1 MIALLLLACTGEGPG
16 VGQPQDDSV
25 PAGAATFSAEELV
38 WTGLTAGFS
47 EIRTLDVTN
56 AGAGPLDVTE
66 ATIVTDPASVFSV
79 DFAALTLDPGASAT
93 IEVAALLAEDGP
105 ASGELRVR
113 TSDPAAA
120 APIFALT
127 VE

>member
-1 MIALLLLACTGEGPG
+1 MIALLLLACTGEGAG
-16 VGQPQDDSV
+16 VGQPPDDST

-56 AGAGPLDVTE
+56 TGEGPLDVSE
-66 ATIVTDPASVFSV
+66 ATIVTDPSAVFSV
-79 DFAALTLDPGASAT
+79 DFVAITLDPSASAT
-93 IEVAALLAEDGP
+93 IEVTALLSQDGP
-105 ASGELRVR
+105 ASGELRIR